1 MNNEINEGSTTE
13 YEITVSA
20 PTTTEQFI
28 EFLRANNFNGNAAT
42 NVNFPGI
49 IWLSSK

>member
-1 MNNEINEGSTTE
+1 MNNEINQESITE

-20 PTTTEQFI
+20 PTTTEEFI
-28 EFLRANNFNGNAAT
+28 EFLRASNFNGNVAT
-42 NVNFPGI
+42 NVNYPGI